1 MTIRIAVVGC
11 GRISSNHFAA
21 IKELATDFALVGG
34 CENNAERARKASATH
49 GVPVVQTLSELAEK
63 CKPDVVS
70 LCTPSGLHPFQAV
83 EAARL
88 GMHVISEKPMATR
101 YEHGLMMVRAC
112 DDAGKHLFVVKQ
124 NRLNSTVSLLK
135 KQIDA
140 GRFGQM
146 SAIAANVFWTRPQD
160 YYDQAKWRG
169 TWEHDGGAFMN
180 QASHYVDL
188 LTWLGGPLETVS
200 AFTATLARRIEAE
213 DSGVMALKFRSGAMG
228 TLNVSM
234 LTFPKNFE
242 GSITLVGEK
251 GLVRLGGVALNRV
264 DAWEFS
270 DQSTDDEAA
279 RTSSY
284 ETGSVYGFGHQAFFR
299 EVAKALRGEPNV
311 ATTGRDGLVSLATL
325 VGAYRSAKEHRPVGF
340 PLDM

>member
-1 MTIRIAVVGC
+1 
-11 GRISSNHFAA
+11 
-21 IKELATDFALVGG
+21 
-34 CENNAERARKASATH
+34 
-49 GVPVVQTLSELAEK
+49 
-63 CKPDVVS
+63 
-70 LCTPSGLHPFQAV
+70 
-83 EAARL
+83 
-88 GMHVISEKPMATR
+88 
-101 YEHGLMMVRAC
+101 
-112 DDAGKHLFVVKQ
+112 
-124 NRLNSTVSLLK
+124 
-135 KQIDA
+135 
-140 GRFGQM
+140 
-146 SAIAANVFWTRPQD
+146 
-160 YYDQAKWRG
+160 
-169 TWEHDGGAFMN
+169 MN